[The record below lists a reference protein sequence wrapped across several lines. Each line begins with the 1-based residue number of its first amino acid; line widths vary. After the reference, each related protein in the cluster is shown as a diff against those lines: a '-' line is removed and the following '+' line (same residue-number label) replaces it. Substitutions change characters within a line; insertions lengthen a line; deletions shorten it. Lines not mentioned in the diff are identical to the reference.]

1 MFLEIIDVRVYAPL
15 LLFTVSNLESQKVKQ
30 LSVNKFKRLQN
41 IKVVVI
47 RTVSS
52 MSAISFPMTDAF
64 SVTIFSSSFKLN
76 CNFI

>member
-15 LLFTVSNLESQKVKQ
+15 LLFTLSNLESQKVKQ

-41 IKVVVI
+41 IKVVI

-52 MSAISFPMTDAF
+52 VSAISFPMTDAF
-64 SVTIFSSSFKLN
+64 SVTIFSSSFKLE